1 MRFEEL
7 KNLKVGELIEIIQML
22 VKTNALQMEK
32 NTRKT
37 NHIISNK
44 EAFHNTREILNA
56 LAANNKE
63 LIQSNNKY
71 IELHTYLINFLKE
84 LQKYDEI
91 TVEIDETKGIK
102 TASFIDYEE
111 CFKQTVSGKLEF
123 NKKHPLYDDK
133 SFRKDL
139 YKYYIAHEE
148 YEKLIDMRGLSLI

>member
-44 EAFHNTREILNA
+44 ESFYNTRELLNA

-71 IELHTYLINFLKE
+71 IELHTYLVNFLKE

-91 TVEIDETKGIK
+91 TVEIDESKGTKS
-102 TASFIDYEE
+102 ASFIDYEE

-123 NKKHPLYDDK
+123 NEKHPLFDDK

-139 YKYYIAHEE
+139 YQYYIANEE
-148 YEKLIDMRGLSLI
+148 YEKLIDMNL